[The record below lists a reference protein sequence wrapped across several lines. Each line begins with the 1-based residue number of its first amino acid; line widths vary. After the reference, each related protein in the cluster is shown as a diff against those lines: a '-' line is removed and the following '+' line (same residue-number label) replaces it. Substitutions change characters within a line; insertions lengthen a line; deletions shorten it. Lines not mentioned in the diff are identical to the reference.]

1 MKYFEHESAA
11 TFDEAVSLL
20 KESPKGKTVV
30 MAGGSD
36 LIGVLKEQILED

>member
-30 MAGGSD
+30 MEGGNQKKTT
-36 LIGVLKEQILED
+36 IQGAPT